1 MTMQLE
7 QVWGIL
13 TNLWEQIP
21 QEYMIVFT
29 FGGAVFAL
37 LNCFMGYRLRK
48 VWGCL
53 LGLTVGGAGGA
64 AAGYYILND
73 WMLALAAGAGCALI
87 VCFLAWVF
95 YKLGVFVMCTGLV
108 YFMVITML
116 DAPSMMTHL
125 VVLVIGVFAGTL
137 ALGYERQLVIAITA
151 LCGGIGGMGLLLSM
165 AGVDS
170 TAAQLLLGL
179 VLAAFGAFVQSLPY
193 MNRREAQLPLSG
205 RRGGSVLPGRR
216 KKVVK
221 KTVHHR
227 TVGSRRSGGTGKGS
241 ETEEAKKTDPR
252 KTKPKKDHFD
262 ADDYDDEDL
271 EEIYEARE
279 KERQKLNMDK
289 TQEYVVGQKQFER
302 PKPTANYG
310 NQQGMGIDLDDLNRE
325 LSKEIQKIYNDENS
339 GLDN

>member
-1 MTMQLE
+1 
-7 QVWGIL
+7 
-13 TNLWEQIP
+13 
-21 QEYMIVFT
+21 MIVFT

-53 LGLTVGGAGGA
+53 LGLAVGGAGGA

-241 ETEEAKKTDPR
+241 DTEEAKKTDPR
-252 KTKPKKDHFD
+252 KNKPKKDHFD

>member
-53 LGLTVGGAGGA
+53 LGLAVGGAGGA

-289 TQEYVVGQKQFER
+289 TQEYVVGQKTVR
-302 PKPTANYG
+302 KAKA
-310 NQQGMGIDLDDLNRE
+310 D
-325 LSKEIQKIYNDENS
+325 S
-339 GLDN
+339 

>member
-7 QVWGIL
+7 QVWGTL

-53 LGLTVGGAGGA
+53 LGLAVGGAGGA
-64 AAGYYILND
+64 GAGYYILND

-95 YKLGVFVMCTGLV
+95 YKLGVFVMCAGLV
-108 YFMVITML
+108 YFMVINML
-116 DAPSMMTHL
+116 DTPSMMTHL
-125 VVLVIGVFAGTL
+125 VVLVIGIFAGTL

-252 KTKPKKDHFD
+252 KNKPKKDHFD

>member
-1 MTMQLE
+1 M
-7 QVWGIL
+7 
-13 TNLWEQIP
+13 
-21 QEYMIVFT
+21 
-29 FGGAVFAL
+29 
-37 LNCFMGYRLRK
+37 
-48 VWGCL
+48 
-53 LGLTVGGAGGA
+53 
-64 AAGYYILND
+64 
-73 WMLALAAGAGCALI
+73 
-87 VCFLAWVF
+87 
-95 YKLGVFVMCTGLV
+95 
-108 YFMVITML
+108 
-116 DAPSMMTHL
+116 
-125 VVLVIGVFAGTL
+125 
-137 ALGYERQLVIAITA
+137 IAITA

-241 ETEEAKKTDPR
+241 DTEEAKKTDPR
-252 KTKPKKDHFD
+252 KNKPKKDHFD

>member
-7 QVWGIL
+7 QVWGTL

-53 LGLTVGGAGGA
+53 LGLAVGGAGGA
-64 AAGYYILND
+64 GAGYYILND

-95 YKLGVFVMCTGLV
+95 YKLGVFVMCAGLV
-108 YFMVITML
+108 YFMVINML
-116 DAPSMMTHL
+116 DTPSMMTHL
-125 VVLVIGVFAGTL
+125 VVLVIGIFAGTL

-193 MNRREAQLPLSG
+193 MSRREAQMPMPG
-205 RRGGSVLPGRR
+205 RRGGPVLPGRR

-227 TVGSRRSGGTGKGS
+227 NSGGRRSWDPEKNS
-241 ETEEAKKTDPR
+241 ETEDAKKADSR

-289 TQEYVVGQKQFER
+289 TQEYVVGQKQYER

-310 NQQGMGIDLDDLNRE
+310 SQQGMGIDLDDLNRE
-325 LSKEIQKIYNDENS
+325 LSKEIQKIYNDDNS

>member
-1 MTMQLE
+1 
-7 QVWGIL
+7 
-13 TNLWEQIP
+13 
-21 QEYMIVFT
+21 
-29 FGGAVFAL
+29 
-37 LNCFMGYRLRK
+37 
-48 VWGCL
+48 
-53 LGLTVGGAGGA
+53 
-64 AAGYYILND
+64 
-73 WMLALAAGAGCALI
+73 
-87 VCFLAWVF
+87 
-95 YKLGVFVMCTGLV
+95 
-108 YFMVITML
+108 
-116 DAPSMMTHL
+116 MMTHL

-205 RRGGSVLPGRR
+205 RRGGSVLRAGG

-241 ETEEAKKTDPR
+241 ETRRPKRQIQGRPSLRKIILTQTIMMMKIWKKSM
-252 KTKPKKDHFD
+252 KPEKKSG
-262 ADDYDDEDL
+262 
-271 EEIYEARE
+271 R
-279 KERQKLNMDK
+279 KLNMDK

-310 NQQGMGIDLDDLNRE
+310 NQQGMGIDLDGPE
-325 LSKEIQKIYNDENS
+325 PGIIQGDPENI
-339 GLDN
+339 

>member
-53 LGLTVGGAGGA
+53 LGLAVGGAGGA

-227 TVGSRRSGGTGKGS
+227 TVGSRR
-241 ETEEAKKTDPR
+241 
-252 KTKPKKDHFD
+252 F
-262 ADDYDDEDL
+262 
-271 EEIYEARE
+271 
-279 KERQKLNMDK
+279 
-289 TQEYVVGQKQFER
+289 
-302 PKPTANYG
+302 
-310 NQQGMGIDLDDLNRE
+310 
-325 LSKEIQKIYNDENS
+325 
-339 GLDN
+339 